1 MISPYDYVTVSS
13 CLKVKSTTDRMYI
26 SLNADFFS
34 VSGQLVRVGGHF
46 AHYSPGAVLFGYSE
60 QAHTHS
66 TLCLS
71 FKIGYIES
79 IKIVKKL
86 PVIGRL
92 THDRK

>member
-1 MISPYDYVTVSS
+1 MLIFFLYRVSW
-13 CLKVKSTTDRMYI
+13 YE
-26 SLNADFFS
+26 S
-34 VSGQLVRVGGHF
+34 VVILLIIPRGPFCSGIQSR
-46 AHYSPGAVLFGYSE
+46 
-60 QAHTHS
+60 HTHS
-66 TLCLS
+66 ALCLS